1 MKYRELGKTG
11 LRVSELSYGAAEL
24 GGIYGEYAEEN
35 GIRAVHTAIEL
46 GMNLIDVA
54 PYYGRTRAETV
65 LGKALKGIPR
75 ERYYLSTKVGRYDLN
90 EFDFSAERVK
100 ASVDESLERLG
111 LDSIDLIICHDIE
124 FVDMEQIVRD
134 TLPALEQVRA
144 EGKVRFIGVSGLPL
158 KIYKYVLDRTP
169 LDFILS
175 YCHYGVLDNALEDLI
190 PYLQAKEVG
199 IINASSTSMGLIT
212 PHGPPPWHPASPEIK
227 AVCAQAVAYCHA
239 EGINPVQLTLQYAL
253 ANPAIATTVVGSADP
268 REIEK
273 DVAWVDEPVDSI
285 ALGAVE
291 RILGPVHNQTWA
303 SGLPENN

>member
-35 GIRAVHTAIEL
+35 GIRAVHTAVEL

-54 PYYGRTRAETV
+54 PYYGRTRGETV

-75 ERYYLSTKVGRYDLN
+75 DRYYLSTKVGRYDLN
-90 EFDFSAERVK
+90 EFDFSAARVK

-111 LDSIDLIICHDIE
+111 LDYIDLIICHDIE
-124 FVDMEQIVRD
+124 FVNMEQIVRE

-144 EGKVRFIGVSGLPL
+144 AGKVRFIGVSGLPL
-158 KIYKYVLDRTP
+158 KIYRYVLDRAP

-175 YCHYGVLDNALEDLI
+175 YAHYGLLDNTLADLI

-212 PHGPPPWHPASPEIK
+212 PHGPPPWHPASAEIK
-227 AVCAQAVAYCHA
+227 KVCAQAVAYCHA
-239 EGINPVQLTLQYAL
+239 EGINPVQLTVQYAL
-253 ANPAIATTVVGSADP
+253 ANPAIATTVIGSADP
-268 REIEK
+268 SEIEK
-273 DVAWVDEPVDSI
+273 DVAWTEGEVDSVM
-285 ALGAVE
+285 LGAVE
-291 RILGPVHNQTWA
+291 RLLAPVHNQTWA